1 MKVLI
6 TGGTSGI
13 GRATALRLGG
23 DGHDIDVVG
32 GMNEAKGKLLQD
44 DFASLPG
51 SLRFFPV
58 DLGRVEEIKEF
69 SRYLLAEDTPLD
81 VLFLNAGTYVRKP
94 GMDRT
99 GLDAGFVVNYL
110 HRFMLLLLL
119 NPLLKHGHGRVI
131 INGASRFAR
140 TLELRSHVFSKRYSR
155 LSGMMQATYAS
166 GYLTYW
172 TNRTFRSEVPV
183 QAVNPGFVNTETMQ
197 RANPFMRLL
206 NSLFAISPEQAAAR
220 IVPVIEDEN
229 LRTADGVY
237 FDGKGMKDFA
247 KSIRRNPKAFLTLW
261 NLSLEVSGLQAPD
274 WPHTFADEP

>member
-23 DGHDIDVVG
+23 DGHDVDVVG
-32 GMNEAKGKLLQD
+32 GMNEAKGKLLQG

-58 DLGRVEEIKEF
+58 NLSRVEEIKEF
-69 SRYLLAEDTPLD
+69 SRFLLAEDTPLD
-81 VLFLNAGTYVRKP
+81 ILFLNAGTYVRKP
-94 GMDRT
+94 DVDRA

-110 HRFMLLLLL
+110 HRFMLLVLL
-119 NPLLKHGHGRVI
+119 NPLLRQGNGRVI

-140 TLELRSHVFSKRYSR
+140 TLELRSDVFSKRYSPF
-155 LSGMMQATYAS
+155 SGMMQATYAL

-183 QAVNPGFVNTETMQ
+183 QAVDPGYVNTETMK
-197 RANPFMRLL
+197 RANPFMRLM
-206 NSLFAISPEQAAAR
+206 NSLFAISPEQAAAK
-220 IVPVIEDEN
+220 IVPVIEDER
-229 LRTADGVY
+229 LRTADGVG
-237 FDGKGMKDFA
+237 FDGKGMKGFS

-261 NLSLEVSGLQAPD
+261 KLSLEVSGLQAPD
-274 WPHTFADEP
+274 WAQPSPDAP